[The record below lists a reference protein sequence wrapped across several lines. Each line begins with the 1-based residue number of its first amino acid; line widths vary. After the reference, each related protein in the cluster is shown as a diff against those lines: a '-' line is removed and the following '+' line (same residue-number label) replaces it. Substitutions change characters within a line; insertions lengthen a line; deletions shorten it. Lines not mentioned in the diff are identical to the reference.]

1 MAAPDDIVSHVTRF
15 CRALR
20 EEGLLAGPS
29 ETSESI
35 RALGHVDLMSREQV
49 YWAMRSLLV
58 CRRDEIA
65 RFDRLFEDFWRFRLR
80 RDGTGFNDIGAR
92 FRPLETRRRGASFL
106 VTVEGEGAA
115 DDRGGVIRTGASP
128 AEVRSRKDLSS
139 LGPDVE
145 PELSRIAA
153 RMVKALAT
161 QPGRRRRRHRRKGIV
176 DLRGALRLSLS
187 TGGEPIRL
195 PRRRRVPRVPRLLVL
210 LDVSGSMSQFSGPL
224 LQLIFALTQRTR
236 RVESLVFGTSVTRVT
251 RQMKAP
257 SYGDALRRLSRV
269 ADNWSGGT
277 RIGESLAYVND
288 IYGTLQT
295 RHTTVLLLSDGW
307 DTGEPEHL
315 AREIRRM
322 RRRVRGIVWLNPL
335 IGTPGYEPLTRGLR
349 AVRPYIDSFVSATDL
364 NDLSRLPSLLGV

>member
-1 MAAPDDIVSHVTRF
+1 MAAPEDIVSHVTRF

-35 RALGHVDLMSREQV
+35 RALGHIDLMSREQV

-80 RDGTGFNDIGAR
+80 RDGTGFDDNGAR
-92 FRPLETRRRGASFL
+92 FRPLETGRHGASFL
-106 VTVEGEGAA
+106 VTVEGEGTAG
-115 DDRGGVIRTGASP
+115 DPGGVIRTGASP
-128 AEVRSRKDLSS
+128 AEVRSPKDLSS
-139 LGPDVE
+139 LGPDVA

-153 RMVKALAT
+153 RMLKALAT

-176 DLRGALRLSLS
+176 DVRGALRLSLS

-195 PRRRRVPRVPRLLVL
+195 PRRRRVRRVPRLMVL

-224 LQLIFALTQRTR
+224 LQLVFALTQRTR
-236 RVESLVFGTSVTRVT
+236 RVESLVFSTSVTRVT

-269 ADNWSGGT
+269 ADDWSGGT
-277 RIGESLAYVND
+277 RNRESPDTAHHGVSPERRLGHRRAGPPRAGDQEDAEASPGHRLAQPPDRN
-288 IYGTLQT
+288 
-295 RHTTVLLLSDGW
+295 S
-307 DTGEPEHL
+307 
-315 AREIRRM
+315 
-322 RRRVRGIVWLNPL
+322 
-335 IGTPGYEPLTRGLR
+335 GL
-349 AVRPYIDSFVSATDL
+349 
-364 NDLSRLPSLLGV
+364 

>member
-1 MAAPDDIVSHVTRF
+1 MAAPEDIVSHVTRF

-35 RALGHVDLMSREQV
+35 RALGHIDLMSREQV

-80 RDGTGFNDIGAR
+80 RDGTGFDDNGAR
-92 FRPLETRRRGASFL
+92 FRPLETGRHGASFL
-106 VTVEGEGAA
+106 VTVEGEGTAG
-115 DDRGGVIRTGASP
+115 DPGGVIRTGASP
-128 AEVRSRKDLSS
+128 AEVRSPKDLSS
-139 LGPDVE
+139 LGPDVA

-153 RMVKALAT
+153 RMLKALAT

-176 DLRGALRLSLS
+176 DVRGALRLSLS

-195 PRRRRVPRVPRLLVL
+195 PRRRRVRRVPRLMVL

-224 LQLIFALTQRTR
+224 LQLVFALTQRTR
-236 RVESLVFGTSVTRVT
+236 RVESLVFSTSVTRVT

-269 ADNWSGGT
+269 ADDWSGGT

-288 IYGTLQT
+288 IYGSLQT
-295 RHTTVLLLSDGW
+295 RHTTVFLLSDGW
-307 DTGEPEHL
+307 DTGEPDHL

-364 NDLSRLPSLLGV
+364 DDLRRLPSLLGV